1 MSVVEVELRERIMVV
16 TLNRPAKRN
25 ALTPAM
31 NGLIRDA
38 FEQFA
43 SDPRLWVAVL
53 AGKGRDFCAGVD
65 LTANRPLSTKHGGA
79 AARHGGITR
88 EFECSKPIVAAVQGN
103 CLGGGLELALCADIR
118 IADTTTQ
125 LGSPEVKW
133 GLMQVA
139 GATQRLPRF
148 VPFGIAL
155 EMLFTGE
162 PIGADRAERIGL
174 VNDVAPAGHAF
185 KAALAMA
192 ERIVERAPLGV
203 RRAKEAAYR
212 GWDQTLADGMRT
224 EELLSRTLA
233 GTADMAEGQHAFV
246 ERRDAVWTGH

>member
-1 MSVVEVELRERIMVV
+1 MSVVDVELRERIMVI

-43 SDPRLWVAVL
+43 SDSRLWVAVL
-53 AGKGRDFCAGVD
+53 AGNGRDFCAGVD
-65 LTANRPLSTKHGGA
+65 LTAHRRGGA
-79 AARHGGITR
+79 AVRHGGITR
-88 EFECSKPIVAAVQGN
+88 DFECWKPIVAAVQGN

-133 GLMQVA
+133 GLMQGA

-155 EMLFTGE
+155 EMLFTGD
-162 PIGADRAERIGL
+162 PIDADRAERIGL
-174 VNDVAPAGHAF
+174 VNDVVPAGHAF
-185 KAALAMA
+185 EAALAMA
-192 ERIVERAPLGV
+192 ERIVQRAPLGV

-233 GTADMAEGQHAFV
+233 GTADMAEGQQAFV
-246 ERRDAVWTGH
+246 ERRAAIWTGR